1 MLPATGIASLLAANP
16 LCHPDGRLE
25 MSTNTLIRLQNIK
38 GGQWRIELRDR
49 VEHLRSRLAAP
60 AAALDPTLRK
70 EAEEHLDH
78 VYALINDRQTPAEWW
93 SGSQV
98 ELAWTEM
105 RLAEAAALRAERELS
120 DIIGSGR
127 ATLEKAKGRL
137 PDGHSSV
144 SALTKELN
152 TIDPPGP
159 PPVGATGT
167 LAQRLTVDV
176 ALACFGVSNAEH
188 RLQRQTR
195 NVLRLVVMILGIL
208 ALVVAALGI
217 WGDPL
222 PGLVAAPEGLK
233 TTGRAIAAALGLG
246 AMGALFSAIPS
257 LATSPANAT
266 TYNPRAEQAGL
277 KIVVGAWS
285 GLVGLVAVT
294 AGEVN
299 PSATSAASTGGSSP
313 SSALTLAGFA
323 VLCVGFGATQ
333 EALTRFADR
342 KAADTKPTTT

>member
-1 MLPATGIASLLAANP
+1 
-16 LCHPDGRLE
+16 
-25 MSTNTLIRLQNIK
+25 MSKHTLIRLQNIK

-49 VEHLRSRLAAP
+49 VEHLRARLGAP
-60 AAALDPTLRK
+60 SAALDPTLK
-70 EAEEHLDH
+70 NQAEQHLDQ
-78 VYALINDRQTPAEWW
+78 VSALINDRQTPPEWW

-105 RLAEAAALRAERELS
+105 RLAEVAVLRAETALS

-127 ATLEKAKGRL
+127 TTLRNAKGRL
-137 PDGHSSV
+137 PDGDPSV
-144 SALTKELN
+144 SALTRELDV
-152 TIDPPGP
+152 IDPPGGGP
-159 PPVGATGT
+159 GHGRATGAV
-167 LAQRLTVDV
+167 AQRLTVDV
-176 ALACFGVSNAEH
+176 ALAYFNVSNTEH
-188 RLQRQTR
+188 RLQRQLR
-195 NVLRLVVMILGIL
+195 NVLRLLVVVLGLL
-208 ALVVAALGI
+208 ALVLAVLGI
-217 WGDPL
+217 SADPL
-222 PGLVAAPEGLK
+222 PGLVTVPEGLK
-233 TTGRAIAAALGLG
+233 TTGRAMAAALGLG

-266 TYNPRAEQAGL
+266 TYNPGAEQAVL

-294 AGEVN
+294 AGA
-299 PSATSAASTGGSSP
+299 ATP

-342 KAADTKPTTT
+342 KAADTKPATS